1 MLLKNANDSN
11 LIRVVR
17 TMFHCIG
24 GKMEHPACV
33 MEQHMDED
41 ARWRFDNTYAGLP
54 GVLFSRVGPVR
65 VASPALVIL
74 NEQLA
79 ADLGLDVAEL
89 SGPGGAE
96 LFAGNR
102 LPPGAEPIAQAYA
115 GHQFGNFTNL
125 GDGRAVL
132 LGEHLTPDGR
142 RFDVQLK
149 GSGQTPYSRRGD
161 GRAALG
167 PMLREYVVSE
177 AMHALGIPTTRSLAV
192 ATTGETVWR
201 EGPLAGAV
209 LARVAASH
217 IRVGTFEHA
226 AALGDRALLEA
237 LTRYTVERHFPEAQ
251 GARNEALALLEGALE
266 LQAVLVARWM
276 CVGFV
281 HGVMNTDNMA
291 LCGETID
298 YGPCAFLD
306 RYDPATVFSSIDRSG
321 RYAYGNQPAM
331 AHWNLARLAE
341 ALLPLLADDRGAALE
356 AGEAAVARFPERFRH
371 HYRSG
376 LRAKLGLVG
385 GDPGD
390 AGLALELLDWTRRTG
405 ADFTNTFAALTR
417 SLETGDLAGD
427 LAAAGD
433 GLPAWIERWTAR
445 LGRQA
450 LGTAEAARIMSRAN
464 PVVIPRN
471 HRVEEA
477 LVAAEAGDFSVMGR
491 LLDVL
496 AAPFDD
502 TSTSEF
508 YRSPPQP
515 GGEPYRT
522 FCGT

>member
-1 MLLKNANDSN
+1 
-11 LIRVVR
+11 
-17 TMFHCIG
+17 
-24 GKMEHPACV
+24 MEETRE
-33 MEQHMDED
+33 MD
-41 ARWRFDNTYAGLP
+41 ARWRFDNSYARLP
-54 GVLFSRVGPVR
+54 EALFSRVEPVK
-65 VASPALVIL
+65 VARPRLAIL
-74 NEQLA
+74 NERLA
-79 ADLGLDVAEL
+79 SELGLDTGEL
-89 SGPGGAE
+89 RGPHGAV

-102 LPPGAEPIAQAYA
+102 LPQGAEPIAQAYA
-115 GHQFGNFTNL
+115 GHQFGHFTDL

-132 LGEHLTPDGR
+132 LGEHLTPDGW

-149 GSGQTPYSRRGD
+149 GSGRTPYSRRGD

-209 LARVAASH
+209 LARVASSH
-217 IRVGTFEHA
+217 IRVGTFEYA
-226 AALGDRALLEA
+226 AARGDRALLEA
-237 LTRYTVERHFPEAQ
+237 LTRYTVQRHFPAAR
-251 GARNEALALLEGALE
+251 GAMNEALALLEGALE
-266 LQAVLVARWM
+266 LQAALVARWM

-291 LCGETID
+291 LGGETID
-298 YGPCAFLD
+298 YGPCAFMD
-306 RYDPATVFSSIDRSG
+306 CYDPATVFSSIDRVG

-341 ALLPLLADDRGAALE
+341 ALLPLLADDQGAALE
-356 AGEAAVARFPERFRH
+356 AGEAAVARVPERFGY

-376 LRAKLGLVG
+376 LRAKLGLAG
-385 GDPGD
+385 GEPGD
-390 AGLALELLDWTRRTG
+390 AELALELLDWMRRAG

-417 SLETGDLAGD
+417 SLKTGDLAGD

-433 GLPAWIERWTAR
+433 GFPAWLERWTAR

-477 LVAAEAGDFSVMGR
+477 LVAAEAGDYSVMGR

-502 TSTSEF
+502 SSANEA
-508 YRSPPQP
+508 YRSPPPP
-515 GGEPYRT
+515 GNPPYRT